1 MSYRRGEILNELLLL
16 EWNVKSQTITVVSQ
30 YVEDGPLAHNVVE
43 VPNSEGL
50 AFLFRAGDV
59 LLMNFRDPYNP
70 CCVYRTSLNSFPVA
84 VEDKIYVEDSCI
96 RRAMKDTTSNEKVV
110 SETRLLF

>member
-1 MSYRRGEILNELLLL
+1 MSYRRGEVLNELLLL
-16 EWNVKSQTITVVSQ
+16 EWNVKSQTTTVVSQ

-43 VPNSEGL
+43 VPNSKGL

-59 LLMNFRDPYNP
+59 LLMNFRDPCNP

-84 VEDKIYVEDSCI
+84 VEDKTYVEDSCI
-96 RRAMKDTTSNEKVV
+96 RIDATLNKKVV
-110 SETRLLF
+110 